1 MKRMLRENAVGKAG
15 LVTALFLTA
24 GFGLFP
30 QAGQLNVVK
39 PAVADRDLVI
49 QAEEITGNALF
60 FPVDVAGTR
69 LEVLA
74 VRAPDGTI
82 RTAFNTCQVCYGS
95 GRGYYRQEGTVLVCQ
110 NCGNRYRMGHVEIR
124 SGGCNPVPIFPANK
138 RVTASTITIPLSYLA
153 DMKVIF
159 SRWRRG

>member
-1 MKRMLRENAVGKAG
+1 MS
-15 LVTALFLTA
+15 LFLLLVV
-24 GFGLFP
+24 GSGLP
-30 QAGQLNVVK
+30 AQTGQLNVLK
-39 PAVADRDLVI
+39 PAAADRDLVI
-49 QAEEITGNALF
+49 QTSEITSNALF

-74 VRAPDGTI
+74 VKAPDGTI

-110 NCGNRYRMGHVEIR
+110 NCGNRYRMGQVEIR
-124 SGGCNPVPIFPANK
+124 AGGCNPVPIFPQDK
-138 RVTASTITIPLSYLA
+138 KVTQSTITIPLAYLT